1 MANNMYPE
9 QTVRVHSVNFLD
21 KILPEVHLNICS
33 RTSFSGQNTGIN
45 CLELSNFFILLLL

>member
-9 QTVRVHSVNFLD
+9 QTVRVHSVYFLD

-45 CLELSNFFILLLL
+45 CLELSNFFILLL